1 MTVNITAVKQRLP
14 ASKKLSARA
23 PSSEVA
29 RKRSRGRYFRGR
41 GFFGWLPAIVALA
54 LVVIGLAFWYQAVG
68 NRRAAAPTRRYVLTR
83 SYPHAVDAYCQGL
96 VYRDGFLY
104 EGTGAY
110 GKSSLRKVEL
120 ATGKVLQE
128 RRLDNRLFGEG
139 ITIWENQVIQLTW
152 KSRQALVY
160 DLETFQVQGRFS
172 YRGEGWGITHDG
184 KQLIMSDGTAT
195 LRFLDP
201 KTFRVRRQL
210 TVRDG
215 RRRVS
220 KLNELEFVEGDIY
233 ANIWYEDRIARISS
247 ETGKVIEW
255 LDLSQLYPSSQRH
268 DRDEVLNGIA
278 YDPQQRRLLVTGK
291 NWPRLYEIHL
301 PE

>member
-1 MTVNITAVKQRLP
+1 MLVTVNTTAAKQRLP
-14 ASKKLSARA
+14 AMPRRSASLAESSSGGLRLPQRRLSR
-23 PSSEVA
+23 
-29 RKRSRGRYFRGR
+29 
-41 GFFGWLPAIVALA
+41 WLPAAIAVALIT
-54 LVVIGLAFWYQAVG
+54 IGLGFWYQAVSS
-68 NRRAAAPTRRYVLTR
+68 RRAPAPTRRYVLTR
-83 SYPHAVDAYCQGL
+83 SYPHSPDAYCQGL

-104 EGTGAY
+104 EGTGSY
-110 GKSSLRKVEL
+110 GKSSLRKVVL

-139 ITIWENQVIQLTW
+139 ITIWGDQVIQLTW

-160 DLETFQVQGRFS
+160 DLETFHPQGRFI
-172 YRGEGWGITHDG
+172 YRGEGWGLTHDG

-201 KTFRVRRQL
+201 VTFKVRRQL

-220 KLNELEFVEGDIY
+220 KLNELEYVEGEIY
-233 ANIWYEDRIARISS
+233 ANVWYDDRIARISP
-247 ETGKVIEW
+247 ETGKVLEW
-255 LDLSQLYPSSQRH
+255 LDLSQLYPASQRG
-268 DRDEVLNGIA
+268 DRDSVLNGIA
-278 YDPQQRRLLVTGK
+278 YDPQHRRLLVTGK
-291 NWPRLYEIHL
+291 NWPRMYEIHL